1 MQTDHNMQEHVINK
15 ILELKGIADYVQAFK
30 AYDFSDNTADELEEL
45 YSSVELLEKQ
55 ADDTLYAICRLEE
68 LLDALRVERRNE
80 EDEADYE
87 SESRH
92 RRDLNSWWHGQRM

>member
-15 ILELKGIADYVQAFK
+15 MLALKQIADHVSAFK
-30 AYDFSDNTADELEEL
+30 EYDFSDNTADELEEL
-45 YSSVELLEKQ
+45 YESVEMLGKQ
-55 ADDTLYAICRLEE
+55 ADDTLYAIYRLEE
-68 LLDALRVERRNE
+68 LLDGLRVERRHE

-92 RRDLNSWWHGQRM
+92 RSDLHSWWNSTRI